1 MNLVRDLGADAWL
14 LLFALSV
21 GDSIEVVEGR
31 PCAVVTDAAGAVVC
45 RALLCPDVLDR
56 LEDERLIEHHG
67 GGVRP
72 TDRGRYWVRK
82 WAALTFKG
90 GKRAAVLDATTRG

>member
-1 MNLVRDLGADAWL
+1 MNLIRDLGADAWL
-14 LLFALSV
+14 LLFALAV
-21 GDSIEVVEGR
+21 GDTVDVVEGR

-45 RALLCPDVLDR
+45 RAILSPDVLDR

-67 GGVRP
+67 DAVRP

-82 WAALTFKG
+82 WTAKTFTG
-90 GKRAAVLDATTRG
+90 GKRAAVLDATTRS